1 MARYGALNSETNM
14 MNFYASRVER
24 SYFTAKKKIA
34 RLTAMFKTTYES
46 NNINNNSSLSRHQNN
61 PNIIKDPVVMRTNG
75 SSNSRHTR
83 EDSHAD
89 ALIGII
95 RRPRICRTSSGFG
108 HDA

>member
-34 RLTAMFKTTYES
+34 RLTAMFKTTYKS
-46 NNINNNSSLSRHQNN
+46 NNINNNSSLSGHQNN

-75 SSNSRHTR
+75 SSNSRQL
-83 EDSHAD
+83 E
-89 ALIGII
+89 
-95 RRPRICRTSSGFG
+95 RIPTQML
-108 HDA
+108 